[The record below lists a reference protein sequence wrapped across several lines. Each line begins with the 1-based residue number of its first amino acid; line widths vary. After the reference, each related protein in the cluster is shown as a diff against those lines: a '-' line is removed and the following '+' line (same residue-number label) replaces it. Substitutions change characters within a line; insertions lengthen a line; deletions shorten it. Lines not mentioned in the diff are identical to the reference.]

1 MHFWTPGLEMFVQN
15 GSKMEECKNRSLAE
29 YTVGM
34 FLYHIVRTDSDMEI
48 KCPLS
53 CEQHSFTINTRRY
66 HTNSWFF
73 KDVQPGIQSSQSQ
86 STIKILFLGFYPKIY
101 FRGGSLYSYIFV
113 FFKMYYITK
122 RLCDK
127 TI

>member
-1 MHFWTPGLEMFVQN
+1 MFVQN

-73 KDVQPGIQSSQSQ
+73 KDVQPGIQSSQS
-86 STIKILFLGFYPKIY
+86 
-101 FRGGSLYSYIFV
+101 
-113 FFKMYYITK
+113 
-122 RLCDK
+122 
-127 TI
+127 

>member
-1 MHFWTPGLEMFVQN
+1 MFVQN

-29 YTVGM
+29 HTVGM

-48 KCPLS
+48 
-53 CEQHSFTINTRRY
+53 
-66 HTNSWFF
+66 
-73 KDVQPGIQSSQSQ
+73 
-86 STIKILFLGFYPKIY
+86 LFLGFYPKIY
-101 FRGGSLYSYIFV
+101 FSGGSLYSYIFV